1 MHGNILLGS
10 ILKKRPIR
18 LAPHAVLSL
27 LMLFA
32 GCVNQPDIPDCIDK
46 DDYSSAKT
54 PQSRSLPQEC
64 KFLTLE
70 TAREVA
76 LANNPDF
83 LSAKYSVTAA
93 WARFYSAF
101 SAYLP
106 SANAYYNM
114 TEYQYT
120 PGIDGRNV
128 YDIKGGGIQAQW
140 VIFDGLMTTM
150 NVLSARYQAKQYE
163 ALDRDA
169 RRLLI
174 YGVTTT
180 YNNVLLSKAQIRI
193 ALEDKTFNE
202 ELLKEAQIKYD
213 AGAVSLT
220 DPLNFKVKAN
230 LAESNLLQAQYNYY
244 INKCIL
250 AEFLGLTD
258 GVIPPDVEFPEIDFS
273 VKSFPID
280 ISVYLDTALRNR
292 PDLDAYRQA
301 LTSSEY
307 NLWSTYGAFLP
318 TVTAVATPIGYQR
331 TDAGYKGRYHL
342 RPHSEDKLVNY
353 GFQANWVL
361 FSGGQR
367 IANLRQAQALLA
379 QSKLSLTEK
388 WIQVV
393 SEVRQAHENCKQ
405 SSAQTLLFKENND
418 LIKKTRDLVE
428 EEYRAGNTTI
438 TRLNEAQRDLIQAE
452 TDLVTYQVGLENAI
466 AQLKSATGGE

>member
-1 MHGNILLGS
+1 MQLAFFKSKGAVVLRILVAS
-10 ILKKRPIR
+10 VFVILFF
-18 LAPHAVLSL
+18 SS
-27 LMLFA
+27 
-32 GCVNQPDIPDCIDK
+32 GCVNMPDIPESISK
-46 DDYSSAKT
+46 DNYSSMKT
-54 PQSRSLPQEC
+54 VQQRSIPQDC
-64 KFLTLE
+64 KFLSLE
-70 TAREVA
+70 TAKELA

-83 LSAKYSVTAA
+83 LSARYAVTAA

-106 SANAYYNM
+106 SANAYYNL
-114 TEYQYT
+114 TEYQRT

-150 NVLSARYQAKQYE
+150 NVLSARYEAKQYE

-174 YGVTTT
+174 YGVVTT
-180 YNNVLLSKAQIRI
+180 YNNVLLAKAQIKI
-193 ALEDKTFNE
+193 AREDKIFNE
-202 ELLKEAQIKYD
+202 ELLKEANIKYE

-258 GVIPPDVEFPEIDFS
+258 GVIPPEVEFPDIDFS

-280 ISVYLDTALRNR
+280 INVYLDTALRDR
-292 PDLDAYRQA
+292 PDLEAYRQA
-301 LTSSEY
+301 LAASEY

-318 TVTAVATPIGYQR
+318 TVTAVATPIAYQR
-331 TDAGYKGRYHL
+331 MDAGYKGRYHI
-342 RPHSEDKLVNY
+342 RPHSEDKLINY
-353 GFQANWVL
+353 GFQANWAL
-361 FSGGQR
+361 FTGGQR
-367 IANLRQAQALLA
+367 IANVRQAQALLA
-379 QSKLSLTEK
+379 RSQLSLTQK
-388 WIQVV
+388 WIKVV
-393 SEVRQAHENCKQ
+393 SEVRQAYENCKQ
-405 SSAQTLLFKENND
+405 SSKQAMLFKENLD
-418 LIKKTRDLVE
+418 LIRKTRDLVE

-438 TRLNEAQRDLIQAE
+438 TRLNEAQRDLIKAE
-452 TDLVTYQVGLENAI
+452 TDLVDYQIGLENAI
-466 AQLKSATGGE
+466 AQLNSAVGGE